1 MSELDLPLWATT
13 MLLVVPLLAL
23 LFAGMYVAVALGV
36 VSFIGFYLML
46 GGNMPVLIGDTTFN
60 LTNNFV
66 LSAVPLFIF
75 MGSLILHTCFSSGL
89 YKGVSVFSRYVPG
102 NLLHSNIIACTI
114 FSACSGSSVATA
126 AAIGTVALPEME
138 SQGYER
144 KITAGSLAAG
154 GTLGPIIPPSLGFI
168 IYGAITETSVGQLF
182 FAGAIPGLILSA
194 MFMSNIVVRVVLDP
208 SLVPSKKESAMPF
221 VEKVKTVLQAWPIF
235 GIMLTVLGGIYLGW
249 TTPTEAAA
257 IGCTATMVLAAVYR
271 VLKWEGIKD
280 ALREAVHTASML
292 MFIVCSAMM
301 LGVVLA
307 NLGIPKA
314 IVAFVLGSNVDA
326 TMVLMLLFGM
336 YFVLGMFFDGISI
349 MIITLPVVYPVIVN
363 IGYDPIWFGVALMIL
378 IEVGLL
384 TPPVGLNLYVIH
396 GISKQRPFSEVAIG
410 AAPFFVVMLLGLIII
425 TVWPEL
431 ALWLPGK
438 MIPAA

>member
-1 MSELDLPLWATT
+1 
-13 MLLVVPLLAL
+13 
-23 LFAGMYVAVALGV
+23 
-36 VSFIGFYLML
+36 
-46 GGNMPVLIGDTTFN
+46 
-60 LTNNFV
+60 
-66 LSAVPLFIF
+66 
-75 MGSLILHTCFSSGL
+75 
-89 YKGVSVFSRYVPG
+89 
-102 NLLHSNIIACTI
+102 
-114 FSACSGSSVATA
+114 
-126 AAIGTVALPEME
+126 
-138 SQGYER
+138 
-144 KITAGSLAAG
+144 
-154 GTLGPIIPPSLGFI
+154 
-168 IYGAITETSVGQLF
+168 
-182 FAGAIPGLILSA
+182 
-194 MFMSNIVVRVVLDP
+194 
-208 SLVPSKKESAMPF
+208 
-221 VEKVKTVLQAWPIF
+221 
-235 GIMLTVLGGIYLGW
+235 
-249 TTPTEAAA
+249 
-257 IGCTATMVLAAVYR
+257 MVLAAIYR

-326 TMVLMLLFGM
+326 TMVLMLLFAM

-410 AAPFFVVMLLGLIII
+410 AAPFFVVMLVGLVII

-438 MIPAA
+438 MIPAS